1 VTTNLATGHRIIGR
15 YLDLLP
21 IDHADLRERSVDLWC
36 ESHPEAIPLAWAYA
50 QEHDRPAVYATP
62 GKSGD
67 GWWTQ
72 VSWLENDVWVYVW
85 ADIEDPATI
94 DRLTAVMVASRSDYA
109 RIVAA
114 ISGEAARTPEPAQ
127 TQQPR
132 VFVASKNGYRYR
144 EDERGGVEAAPAY
157 DPDNW
162 GSTAWASLD
171 DVRRE
176 LGPLTEL
183 PAETKEA

>member
-1 VTTNLATGHRIIGR
+1 MTTNLATGHRIIGR

-127 TQQPR
+127 TPAVEPRPARRRLCAHADQP
-132 VFVASKNGYRYR
+132 
-144 EDERGGVEAAPAY
+144 DQPAHFLE
-157 DPDNW
+157 P
-162 GSTAWASLD
+162 GETCPRAE
-171 DVRRE
+171 V
-176 LGPLTEL
+176 P